1 MAELSAPQIQAF
13 QQRLEERSGQL
24 REEIRQD
31 LLKYDNE
38 QYIDLAGRVHDSE
51 EESVADLLVDLN
63 LAEIDR
69 DLQELRDVEAA
80 LLRLRQ
86 GAYGECSDCNDPIA
100 LKRLE
105 VNPAAQRCIKCQA
118 RYEQRYPQMGH
129 PSL

>member
-1 MAELSAPQIQAF
+1 MAELSTEQVQLF
-13 QQRLEERSGQL
+13 QQRLEQRSREL

-63 LAEIDR
+63 LADIDR
-69 DLQELRDVEAA
+69 DLQELRAVGAA
-80 LLRLRQ
+80 LLRIEQ
-86 GAYGECSDCNDPIA
+86 GVYGECIDCGNPIA

-105 VNPAAQRCIKCQA
+105 VNPAAERCIECQA
-118 RYEQRYPQMGH
+118 AYEQRYAQPGR